1 MSNDGMKLNKKL
13 SVSDK
18 NVLESCA
25 KSKIFAKASYEISE
39 ETVNFFSFRR
49 EEQEGNQN
57 DNNDG
62 DDDDTIKNY
71 FIPISHA
78 VKNAEV
84 RSAAA
89 TTTVTGET

>member
-1 MSNDGMKLNKKL
+1 MRYRKKL
-13 SVSDK
+13 
-18 NVLESCA
+18 
-25 KSKIFAKASYEISE
+25 
-39 ETVNFFSFRR
+39 NFFSFRR
-49 EEQEGNQN
+49 EEQESNQN
-57 DNNDG
+57 DNND
-62 DDDDTIKNY
+62 DDDDAMIKNG